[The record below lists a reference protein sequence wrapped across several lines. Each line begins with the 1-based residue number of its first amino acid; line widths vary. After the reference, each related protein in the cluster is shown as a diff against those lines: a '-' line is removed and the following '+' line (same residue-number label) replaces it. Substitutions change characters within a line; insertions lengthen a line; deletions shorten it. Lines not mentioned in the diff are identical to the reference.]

1 MIVAVV
7 DTGVDYRHPDL
18 AANLWRNAGEIAGN
32 GLDDDGNGYVDDD
45 LGWNFVDASGG
56 ASGEDFETPDNDP
69 MDRHGHGTHV
79 AGIAGA
85 VSNNGVGVAGVAWGC
100 KIMAVRAGYK
110 TASGGGVLESD
121 DAAQAIVY
129 AAENGAGV
137 INLSWGD
144 TQSSTLIADAIR
156 FATERGVF
164 ICAAAGNSSS
174 ESLLYPAALD
184 NASVMAVGSTDNQDK
199 PSSFSNYGDWV
210 HVSAPGTGIYS
221 THLNN
226 AYISMSGTSMATPHV
241 AGLAG
246 LVISRFP
253 GLSPQ
258 EVKARIMRSVDVLQ
272 DLAGKNAVSGR
283 INAYTA
289 LSAQYA
295 TPHILYLSP
304 NPVHEGDTVVL
315 FGDHFGANQG
325 RVTFAPGLD
334 GVVTS
339 WAESSVA
346 CQVPE
351 GAQSGHVSVTTG
363 EGASNG
369 MNIAVLPSFYRET
382 FLTHEFREGGTTQG
396 WHADDQSWEFQLPFT
411 FPFFGREYDKVF
423 VCSNGYLDFT
433 DSSASYF
440 NSGEA
445 FKARV
450 MIAPLWDD
458 LLTNGSAQAGEGI
471 YIDCL
476 CEDAV
481 CFRWVAETYEAGEP
495 VNMAV
500 ILYRDGRI
508 QFNYGEGN
516 GELSPTVGI
525 SGGGGE
531 NVSYST
537 PPHRIR
543 KIRENYHFSAYD
555 GAGLLKEVESALFT
569 PLEQAFTIALDLG
582 WNLISLPLKP
592 ESNQVAQILGDVNG
606 GIESVWGYDNGI
618 WYVYDPQNP
627 ELSDLEFMKTGNGY
641 WVKAA
646 ERGLRIR
653 IQGQVA
659 SQNLSLT
666 TGWNLIGFSCLQ
678 RMPVEEALADIGGEV
693 ESVWGYKDGHWYA
706 YYAQNPGLS
715 DLEFVEAGLGFWIKV
730 K

>member
-1 MIVAVV
+1 MLQ
-7 DTGVDYRHPDL
+7 GVHR
-18 AANLWRNAGEIAGN
+18 
-32 GLDDDGNGYVDDD
+32 
-45 LGWNFVDASGG
+45 
-56 ASGEDFETPDNDP
+56 GEDFETPDNDP

-156 FATERGVF
+156 FAAERGVF

-246 LVISRFP
+246 LVISSFP

-258 EVKARIMRSVDVLQ
+258 EVKARIMRSVDILQ
-272 DLAGKNAVSGR
+272 NLAGKNVVSGR

-295 TPHILYLSP
+295 TPHIFSLSP

-325 RVTFAPGLD
+325 RVTFAPGLG

-339 WAESSVA
+339 WAESSVT

-351 GAQSGHVSVTTG
+351 GSQSGHMSVTTG
-363 EGASNG
+363 EGASNEVD
-369 MNIAVLPSFYRET
+369 ITILPSFYRET
-382 FLTHEFREGGTTQG
+382 LLPHEFQEGGIAQG
-396 WHADDQSWEFQLPFT
+396 WRADDQSWEFQLPFS
-411 FPFFGREYDKVF
+411 FSFFGREYTRVY

-445 FKARV
+445 FKTRV

-476 CEDAV
+476 SEDAV
-481 CFRWVAETYEAGEP
+481 CFRWVAETYETGVP
-495 VNMAV
+495 VNVAV
-500 ILYRDGRI
+500 ILYRNGRI
-508 QFNYGEGN
+508 QFNYGDGN
-516 GELSPTVGI
+516 GGLSPTVGI

-531 NVSYST
+531 N
-537 PPHRIR
+537 
-543 KIRENYHFSAYD
+543 YHFSVYN
-555 GAGLLKEVESALFT
+555 GAGQLREVESALFT
-569 PLEQAFTIALDLG
+569 HLEQSFTIALDLG

-592 ESNQVAQILGDVNG
+592 GNNQVGQVLGDVNG
-606 GIESVWGYDNGI
+606 GIESVWGYEDGV

-627 ELSDLEFMKTGNGY
+627 GLSDLEVMKPGSGY
-641 WVKAA
+641 WVIAT
-646 ERGLRIR
+646 EEGMSMQ
-653 IQGQVA
+653 IQGQSI
-659 SQNLSLT
+659 SQSLNLS
-666 TGWNLIGFSCLQ
+666 TGWNLIGFNSLQ
-678 RMPVEEALADIGGEV
+678 RMPVEDALADIAGDAGEI
-693 ESVWGYKDGHWYA
+693 ESMWSYKDGVWYV
-706 YYAQNPGLS
+706 YDPQSPGLS
-715 DLEFVEAGLGFWIKV
+715 DLGEIGPGVGYWLENKN
-730 K
+730 